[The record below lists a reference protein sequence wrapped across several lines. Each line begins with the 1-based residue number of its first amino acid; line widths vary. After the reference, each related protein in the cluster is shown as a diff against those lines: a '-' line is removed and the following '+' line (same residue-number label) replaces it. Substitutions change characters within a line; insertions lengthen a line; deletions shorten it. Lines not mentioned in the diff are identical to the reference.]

1 MLLPGAK
8 IEFNIPN
15 FRSLVDTRKNSKA
28 HRSLGALMEAAERAR
43 EAVPGLADAM
53 RAMSERDGVNDVRFV
68 FQMDPSYIN
77 AVNRLML
84 EGKLSWAEF
93 NTMAR
98 TVPAP
103 YRLTEIC
110 AKDSDSNRSAFTL
123 NPLPLLAFNDSAEVS
138 RALFAAEVHLRYGLN
153 GRLLGADLLPG
164 AQRAVAGQKVLQPF
178 VDAGVQPVPAA
189 GGLRAGAG
197 AGPAAPATL
206 AVAAQRAAGRP
217 GAQGA
222 IAGA

>member
-1 MLLPGAK
+1 M
-8 IEFNIPN
+8 
-15 FRSLVDTRKNSKA
+15 
-28 HRSLGALMEAAERAR
+28 
-43 EAVPGLADAM
+43 
-53 RAMSERDGVNDVRFV
+53 
-68 FQMDPSYIN
+68 
-77 AVNRLML
+77 
-84 EGKLSWAEF
+84 
-93 NTMAR
+93 
-98 TVPAP
+98 
-103 YRLTEIC
+103 
-110 AKDSDSNRSAFTL
+110 
-123 NPLPLLAFNDSAEVS
+123 PLLAFNDSAEVS

>member
-1 MLLPGAK
+1 
-8 IEFNIPN
+8 
-15 FRSLVDTRKNSKA
+15 
-28 HRSLGALMEAAERAR
+28 MEAAERAR

-110 AKDSDSNRSAFTL
+110 AKDSTATVA
-123 NPLPLLAFNDSAEVS
+123 PS
-138 RALFAAEVHLRYGLN
+138 R
-153 GRLLGADLLPG
+153 
-164 AQRAVAGQKVLQPF
+164 
-178 VDAGVQPVPAA
+178 
-189 GGLRAGAG
+189 
-197 AGPAAPATL
+197 
-206 AVAAQRAAGRP
+206 
-217 GAQGA
+217 
-222 IAGA
+222 